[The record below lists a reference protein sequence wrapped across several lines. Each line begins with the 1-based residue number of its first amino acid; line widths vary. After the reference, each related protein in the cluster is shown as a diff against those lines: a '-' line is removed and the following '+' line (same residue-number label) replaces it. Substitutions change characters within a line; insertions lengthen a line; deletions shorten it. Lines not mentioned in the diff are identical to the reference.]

1 MRLWYKVSGILFDIS
16 FMASLNDSES
26 LKYSPNAFKMANVCI
41 LNLNNLYHM
50 KQVYSG
56 NSLFEGSYY
65 DQPIYTI
72 LYE

>member
-41 LNLNNLYHM
+41 LVWNYLYHM
-50 KQVYSG
+50 KKFTLEAHYSKVH
-56 NSLFEGSYY
+56 
-65 DQPIYTI
+65 II
-72 LYE
+72 AKRVLYE